1 VFFCLVIY
9 QEPAYD
15 ANSYPTAIDW
25 RDHGA
30 VTAVRSQGSCGACW
44 AITAVETMESAVFLA
59 TGKLYD
65 LSETEVIVCEDKGTE
80 MCSGGWPQNAF
91 DYVIDKGGLPLSNSL
106 RYDADG
112 LLEMSEAKAENA
124 KYVVLASSIKEDNA
138 RSLTMFFFSDNSIK
152 AYQQSVCPA
161 NGSKNTRY
169 GSIKGYGY
177 STSKCVCYTDGSGCD
192 CDKQNEGKA
201 VRNVATYGP
210 AVVCLDASTWQDYT
224 DGILT
229 SASGCSQQ
237 FMDVNHCV
245 QAVGYAYVSE
255 EESKGNSRDNSKDNK
270 NGGKRLLKSNDNNSK
285 SGSKDK
291 ESRQGYWI
299 VRNQWSSYWGMNGYA
314 YVAMGANT
322 CGILNDMLQAYT

>member
-1 VFFCLVIY
+1 MPTRTPPLLTGATM
-9 QEPAYD
+9 EPSRPSDRRA
-15 ANSYPTAIDW
+15 AAALAGPLRRLRPWRAPCSWRRVNSMTCPKLKSSSARTREPKCAPAGGHKTPLTTSSTRAACPCPI
-25 RDHGA
+25 HFA
-30 VTAVRSQGSCGACW
+30 TMLMACW
-44 AITAVETMESAVFLA
+44 KCPRLRPKMQSTLFWPRQSRST
-59 TGKLYD
+59 TRG
-65 LSETEVIVCEDKGTE
+65 LSP
-80 MCSGGWPQNAF
+80 CS
-91 DYVIDKGGLPLSNSL
+91 I
-106 RYDADG
+106 
-112 LLEMSEAKAENA
+112 
-124 KYVVLASSIKEDNA
+124 
-138 RSLTMFFFSDNSIK
+138 FSDNSIK

-255 EESKGNSRDNSKDNK
+255 DESKGNSRDNSKDNK